1 MFRMDT
7 TARPSEVAITVDADG
22 STARVTPPFSAKS
35 DMGIHDLQLSTALF
49 VAGSLADRLGT
60 QVCVL
65 DEGDH
70 IYLIDDDPAMSGL
83 IILS

>member
-1 MFRMDT
+1 MFRTDT
-7 TARPSEVAITVDADG
+7 QAKPGEVAITVDADG
-22 STARVTPPFSAKS
+22 STARVTPPHTTRG
-35 DMGIHDLQLSTALF
+35 DMGIHDLQLATALF

-70 IYLIDDDPAMSGL
+70 IYLIDDDPEMSGL
-83 IILS
+83 IIHS